1 MNNTLQKREIWIDNV
16 KIFACLFVVLGHF
29 FQSMVASNILP
40 CTDLYSWF
48 NTSIYYFHVPLF
60 FICSGHLYKKNHIY
74 STAKSH
80 FKLIEKKL
88 INLGVP
94 YFTFS
99 LITWILKNVFSSN
112 VNTQTDGFIKS
123 MFIEPIPPY
132 WFLYCLF
139 FLFLITPV
147 FKNKSQNYYFFV
159 FAITLNIL
167 TQFVNIDIYI
177 IQKICINLVWFSLGI
192 VLEQSNFYRVK
203 KKKMLYINIALLLL
217 FISLSIVFSFKKISF
232 PCKSLLMG

>member
-1 MNNTLQKREIWIDNV
+1 
-16 KIFACLFVVLGHF
+16 
-29 FQSMVASNILP
+29 
-40 CTDLYSWF
+40 
-48 NTSIYYFHVPLF
+48 
-60 FICSGHLYKKNHIY
+60 
-74 STAKSH
+74 
-80 FKLIEKKL
+80 
-88 INLGVP
+88 
-94 YFTFS
+94 
-99 LITWILKNVFSSN
+99 
-112 VNTQTDGFIKS
+112 

-139 FLFLITPV
+139 FLFLITPI

-159 FAITLNIL
+159 FAIALNIL

-217 FISLSIVFSFKKISF
+217 FISLSIVFSFKKILF
-232 PCKSLLMG
+232 LAKAYLWD